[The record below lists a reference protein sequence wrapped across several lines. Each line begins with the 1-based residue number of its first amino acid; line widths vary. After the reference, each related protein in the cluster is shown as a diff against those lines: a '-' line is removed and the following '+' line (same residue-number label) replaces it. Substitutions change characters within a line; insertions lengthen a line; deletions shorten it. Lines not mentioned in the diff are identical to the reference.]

1 MQSQEGQKKNYI
13 HSDEQLG
20 VTVRG
25 YICQSQSSLGSGAT
39 LNVHWWQLDLPE
51 MWGQLGKRK
60 LEEGLENQRQK
71 CSSSSLAGPV
81 GTSRGSQEEVVP
93 LEAPGGVFRAVVSCS
108 HCTVCEQ
115 GSIWRIS

>member
-25 YICQSQSSLGSGAT
+25 YICQSQSSLGNGAT
-39 LNVHWWQLDLPE
+39 LSVHWWQLDLPE

-60 LEEGLENQRQK
+60 LEEGLDATD
-71 CSSSSLAGPV
+71 S
-81 GTSRGSQEEVVP
+81 SRGEGTHTDDP
-93 LEAPGGVFRAVVSCS
+93 KYTR
-108 HCTVCEQ
+108 
-115 GSIWRIS
+115 

>member
-1 MQSQEGQKKNYI
+1 MGDNLGEKRKLKQMIQSQEGQKKNYI
-13 HSDEQLG
+13 HFDEQLG

-39 LNVHWWQLDLPE
+39 LSVDWWQLDLPE
-51 MWGQLGKRK
+51 MWGQPGKRK

-71 CSSSSLAGPV
+71 RSSSSPAGPV

-93 LEAPGGVFRAVVSCS
+93 LEAHGG
-108 HCTVCEQ
+108 
-115 GSIWRIS
+115 GL